1 MDPEEARARAASRK
15 ASRMASRDRGE
26 EEAAVVSVEEL
37 SQYLLYYKDS
47 QKGPV
52 SWARLDWSNLCTF
65 RLC

>member
-37 SQYLLYYKDS
+37 SESLVYSKCS
-47 QKGPV
+47 QKSPI

-65 RLC
+65 RFC

>member
-37 SQYLLYYKDS
+37 SQ
-47 QKGPV
+47 
-52 SWARLDWSNLCTF
+52 
-65 RLC
+65 